1 VMLSCSWG
9 ISRASSANNVKDSHT
24 NYGAVFKLMSNIA
37 PIFMSPLESLAS
49 SLVQTANI
57 SNASL
62 ILVLTRGGT
71 TTRLVAKYRP
81 TILVITTMVPKLKTD
96 DNFNWTCNNECP
108 SRHNMIVSG
117 LILILLAATA
127 KASDTEST

>member
-1 VMLSCSWG
+1 
-9 ISRASSANNVKDSHT
+9 
-24 NYGAVFKLMSNIA
+24 MSNIA